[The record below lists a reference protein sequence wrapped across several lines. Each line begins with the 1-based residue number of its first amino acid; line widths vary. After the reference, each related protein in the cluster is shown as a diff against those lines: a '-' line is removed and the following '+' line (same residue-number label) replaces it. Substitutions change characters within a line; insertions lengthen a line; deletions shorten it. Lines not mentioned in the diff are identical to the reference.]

1 MRAPTRV
8 LQALALI
15 GAFAAPA
22 AHAGLFDDD
31 EARKAILELRQRLDQ
46 TNEQYRTKQA
56 EQIAQLTAQMNSQVV
71 QQNTQL
77 TLLNEQMAQ
86 IKRSM
91 VELNN
96 LIEQLKADNAKLRGQ
111 DEQLAREIAEV
122 QRKQKDLVQGVDDRI
137 RKIEP
142 VKVSVD
148 DREFLVDPDE
158 KRQYDEAMGV
168 FRKGD
173 FEKAAA
179 ALVGLP
185 EAFSR
190 QRLSRVG
197 AVLARQCA
205 VRQARL
211 QGSHSDFPRLGQR
224 LARPPARRRSTAV
237 GGELPARAERRQGRA
252 QDARRADE
260 GLPEVGS
267 RAGRQGTARHDQ
279 AGLRPDSNS
288 PEDCLCLAK
297 GPSSARARPAR

>member
-8 LQALALI
+8 LQALALF
-15 GAFAAPA
+15 GALAAPA

-71 QQNTQL
+71 QQNAQL
-77 TLLNEQMAQ
+77 TLLNEQLAQ

-173 FEKAAA
+173 FEKAATA
-179 ALVGLP
+179 LSGFQKRFPGSGYRESVLFWLGNAQYGKRDYKEAIPTFRALVSASP
-185 EAFSR
+185 DHPRAAEAL
-190 QRLSRVG
+190 LSVANCQLELKDAKG
-197 AVLARQCA
+197 ARKTLDELMKGYPKSEAA
-205 VRQARL
+205 QA
-211 QGSHSDFPRLGQR
+211 GKER
-224 LARPPARRRSTAV
+224 LATIKP
-237 GGELPARAERRQGRA
+237 G
-252 QDARRADE
+252 
-260 GLPEVGS
+260 
-267 RAGRQGTARHDQ
+267 
-279 AGLRPDSNS
+279 
-288 PEDCLCLAK
+288 
-297 GPSSARARPAR
+297 